1 MWGLMLKDLY
11 VNRRAIGIYGA
22 LAGACSVFFMIPF
35 NAQTMETLGFIYTML
50 GVLWLAGIFVLTGA
64 LENELLLSDE
74 TTGYQQFVLSSPMG
88 GKGQVLSKYYTC
100 LLISLLGA
108 FWCILLTEISDMVT
122 GTENGLLLPVIVLF
136 YLQIFLRAVEL
147 PFLFGL
153 GARYGNYVKMCV
165 GMVLLFSVMNHA
177 MYGKNFRMQTF
188 DSLMEY
194 ISGFSMEQL
203 ADGALLAWGLMLVG
217 SLVLFYVSYHVS
229 CLWYRRRMRQ

>member
-11 VNRRAIGIYGA
+11 VNRRTIGIYSA
-22 LAGACSVFFMIPF
+22 LAGACSVFLMIPF
-35 NAQTMETLGFIYTML
+35 NAKTMEELGFFYTIL
-50 GVLWLAGIFVLTGA
+50 GTLCLAGIFVLTGT

-74 TTGYQQFVLSSPMG
+74 TAGYQQFVLSSPMG
-88 GKGQVLSKYYTC
+88 VKGQVLSKYYTC

-108 FWCILLTEISDMVT
+108 FWCILLTEISAMVT
-122 GTENGLLLPVIVLF
+122 GMESGLLLPVIVLF

-153 GARYGNYVKMCV
+153 GARYGNYVKMCM
-165 GMVLLFSVMNHA
+165 GMVLVFSVMNHA

-203 ADGALLAWGLMLVG
+203 ADGALLAWGLLLAG
-217 SLVLFYVSYHVS
+217 TLVLFYVSYYLS

>member
-11 VNRRAIGIYGA
+11 VNRRTIGIYSA
-22 LAGACSVFFMIPF
+22 MAGVCSVFLMIPF
-35 NAQTMETLGFIYTML
+35 NAKTMDELGFLYTIL
-50 GVLWLAGIFVLTGA
+50 GALCVAGIFMLTGT

-88 GKGQVLSKYYTC
+88 VKGQVLSKYYTC

-165 GMVLLFSVMNHA
+165 GMVLVFLVMNHA

-194 ISGFSMEQL
+194 ISGFSLEQL
-203 ADGALLAWGLMLVG
+203 ADRALLAWGLMLAG
-217 SLVLFYVSYHVS
+217 SLVLFYVSYYLS

>member
-11 VNRRAIGIYGA
+11 VNRRAIGIYSA
-22 LAGACSVFFMIPF
+22 LAGVCSVFLMIPF
-35 NAQTMETLGFIYTML
+35 SAQTMEELGFIYTMM
-50 GVLWLAGIFVLTGA
+50 GVLWLAGIFVLTGT

-74 TTGYQQFVLSSPMG
+74 TAGYQQFVLSSPMG
-88 GKGQVLSKYYTC
+88 VKGQVLSKYYIC

-108 FWCILLTEISDMVT
+108 FWCILLTEISNMVT

-165 GMVLLFSVMNHA
+165 GIVLTFLVLNHVL
-177 MYGKNFRMQTF
+177 YGKNFRMQTF

-217 SLVLFYVSYHVS
+217 SLVLFYASYYLS
-229 CLWYRRRMRQ
+229 FLWYRRRMRQ

>member
-11 VNRRAIGIYGA
+11 VNRRAVGIYSA

-74 TTGYQQFVLSSPMG
+74 TAGYQQFVLSSPMG
-88 GKGQVLSKYYTC
+88 VKGQVLSKYYTC

-108 FWCILLTEISDMVT
+108 FWCILLTEISNMVT

-177 MYGKNFRMQTF
+177 MYGKNFQLLTIDRLVDYF
-188 DSLMEY
+188 N
-194 ISGFSMEQL
+194 GFSMEQL
-203 ADGALLAWGLMLVG
+203 ADGALLAWGLLLAG
-217 SLVLFYVSYHVS
+217 SLVLFYVSYYLS

>member
-11 VNRRAIGIYGA
+11 VNRRVIGIYGA
-22 LAGACSVFFMIPF
+22 LAGACSVFLMIPF
-35 NAQTMETLGFIYTML
+35 NTQTMEKLGFIYTIL
-50 GVLWLAGIFVLTGA
+50 GALCLAGIFVLTGA

-88 GKGQVLSKYYTC
+88 VKGQVLSKYYTC

-108 FWCILLTEISDMVT
+108 FWCILLTDISDMVT
-122 GTENGLLLPVIVLF
+122 GTENGLLLSVIVLF

-153 GARYGNYVKMCV
+153 GASYGNYVKMCV

-217 SLVLFYVSYHVS
+217 SLVLFYVSYHLS

>member
-11 VNRRAIGIYGA
+11 VNRRTIGIYSA
-22 LAGACSVFFMIPF
+22 MAGVCSIFLMIPF
-35 NAQTMETLGFIYTML
+35 NAKTMDELGFLYTIL
-50 GVLWLAGIFVLTGA
+50 GALCVAGIFMLTGT

-88 GKGQVLSKYYTC
+88 VKGQVLSKYYTC
-100 LLISLLGA
+100 LFISLLRA
-108 FWCILLTEISDMVT
+108 FWCILLTEISSMVT
-122 GTENGLLLPVIVLF
+122 GMENGLLLPVIVLF
-136 YLQIFLRAVEL
+136 YMQIFLRAVEL

-165 GMVLLFSVMNHA
+165 GMVLVFSVMNHA

-203 ADGALLAWGLMLVG
+203 ADGALLAWGLLLAG